1 MIRAGAL
8 DIAQPD
14 ASRCGGIS
22 ETWKAARMAQHNGL
36 GVATH
41 SWINAVAIVANA
53 HVVSAMPN
61 GITVEIDQMTN
72 PFVEELLGEPLQIQ
86 SGQLQ
91 LSRAPE
97 LGIELDMSVVDRYRI
112 SDPLNIPDGVYSDMM
127 FGRENFP
134 GPFTYHEIDD

>member
-22 ETWKAARMAQHNGL
+22 ETWKVARMAQQNGL

-41 SWINAVAIVANA
+41 SWSNA

-91 LSRAPE
+91 LSRAPG

-112 SDPLNIPDGVYSDMM
+112 SAPLNIPDGV
-127 FGRENFP
+127 
-134 GPFTYHEIDD
+134 